1 MMKMTKVK
9 ILHLSLNQTE
19 TETEKES
26 QGEVIL
32 KYRKLIIIIIII
44 RSSSSSSNKG
54 IFTKRKRA
62 QTEKD
67 RQSKKNHQMKVAS
80 RKCDRARYKEYKK
93 EMKGYI
99 HPTAFGRMDDET
111 MLAVRTNYLEFLTG
125 KMDETLEKLN
135 NKQDIPI
142 CRSLS
147 MKELWQYCFCFTSVF
162 LRRKIILMILIFPQK
177 VYLMVYTPL

>member
-1 MMKMTKVK
+1 MMKMMKVK
-9 ILHLSLNQTE
+9 ILHLSLNQ

-32 KYRKLIIIIIII
+32 KYRKLIINIII

-54 IFTKRKRA
+54 IFTKRERVR
-62 QTEKD
+62 TEKD

-99 HPTAFGRMDDET
+99 HPIAFDRMDDET
-111 MLAVRTNYLEFLTG
+111 MLAVRTNYL
-125 KMDETLEKLN
+125 
-135 NKQDIPI
+135 
-142 CRSLS
+142 
-147 MKELWQYCFCFTSVF
+147 
-162 LRRKIILMILIFPQK
+162 
-177 VYLMVYTPL
+177 